1 MPQLDVY
8 HDTVKQTL
16 IHDGWSITHD
26 PFVLAVG
33 KKRLFVDLGA
43 SQLISAEKDERKI
56 AVEVKSFLGA
66 SDIRDLEQ
74 ALGQYVLYYKILRQE
89 EPDRRLYLAV
99 SESTFESVFRSELGE
114 LLLVDQTIQ
123 LLVFDEEREVV
134 TQWLP
139 PWTTDN

>member
-1 MPQLDVY
+1 
-8 HDTVKQTL
+8 
-16 IHDGWSITHD
+16 
-26 PFVLAVG
+26 
-33 KKRLFVDLGA
+33 
-43 SQLISAEKDERKI
+43 
-56 AVEVKSFLGA
+56 
-66 SDIRDLEQ
+66 
-74 ALGQYVLYYKILRQE
+74 LRQE